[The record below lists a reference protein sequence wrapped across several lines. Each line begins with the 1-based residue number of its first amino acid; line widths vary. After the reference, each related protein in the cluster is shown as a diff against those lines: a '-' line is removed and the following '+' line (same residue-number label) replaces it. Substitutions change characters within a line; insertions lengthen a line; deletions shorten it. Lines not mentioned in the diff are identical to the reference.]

1 MTLAT
6 ALAESVPGS
15 HRDPAGGVYRL
26 GDRILRTVAPDHDAE
41 FAATLRTGMLD
52 RFADSGRI
60 VAFEPLSGPPA
71 ALGLAGA
78 SRVLEHPRLP
88 FISYPYEWSFEALRA
103 AGLHYL
109 DLHLE
114 AMEGGLTLSDASAYN
129 IQFLGTDP
137 IFIDLLS
144 FRPYR
149 DGEIWSGYRQ
159 FCEQFLNPLL
169 LSAKTGVMPNAWYRG
184 ALEGVRTSDL
194 RRLLPWRALLSRRV
208 LLHVVAHSA
217 LEDVAQ
223 TSLATKEASVAAAL
237 PRESFLR
244 VLGGMRAWLGSL
256 APKRVRSRW
265 ADYPTTC
272 SYTDEER
279 TAKHAEVSRFAAAL
293 RPKMLW
299 ALGCNTGEYPLLA
312 LRSGAERAIGW
323 DGDAAAVDTGFRA
336 ARDAGARFTPL
347 VCDLANPSP
356 SQGWDQAER
365 AGMLERSSADAVMA
379 LAIIHHLT
387 FGANVPLPKAIA
399 WTVSLAP
406 RGLIEFVAPHDVQ
419 VQRMI
424 AHRGSV
430 HPYDRDLF
438 VTALQKVARIERST
452 VLGPSGRELFWYDR
466 SA

>member
-6 ALAESVPGS
+6 ALAELVPGS

-279 TAKHAEVSRFAAAL
+279 TAKHAEVSRLRRRAAAEN
-293 RPKMLW
+293 
-299 ALGCNTGEYPLLA
+299 ALGARLQHGRIPAARSPIRSRTRHRLGRRRSGRRHGVPRRAGRRRALHTA
-312 LRSGAERAIGW
+312 GLRSCQPEPEPGVGS
-323 DGDAAAVDTGFRA
+323 G
-336 ARDAGARFTPL
+336 GARRHARAL
-347 VCDLANPSP
+347 V
-356 SQGWDQAER
+356 R
-365 AGMLERSSADAVMA
+365 
-379 LAIIHHLT
+379 
-387 FGANVPLPKAIA
+387 
-399 WTVSLAP
+399 
-406 RGLIEFVAPHDVQ
+406 
-419 VQRMI
+419 
-424 AHRGSV
+424 
-430 HPYDRDLF
+430 
-438 VTALQKVARIERST
+438 
-452 VLGPSGRELFWYDR
+452 
-466 SA
+466 

>member
-1 MTLAT
+1 MTP
-6 ALAESVPGS
+6 ALPVAGS
-15 HRDPAGGVYRL
+15 HRDPAGGVHRL
-26 GDRILRTVAPDHDAE
+26 GNRILRTVAPDHDAE
-41 FAATLRTGMLD
+41 FTAALRTGLLD
-52 RFADSGRI
+52 RFADTGRI
-60 VAFEPLSGPPA
+60 VAFEAFSAPPA
-71 ALGLAGA
+71 TVGLAGA
-78 SRVLEHPRLP
+78 SRVLEHPQLP
-88 FISYPYEWSFEALRA
+88 FVSYPYEWSFEALRA
-103 AGLHYL
+103 AGLHHL

-114 AMEGGLTLSDASAYN
+114 AMEAGLTLSDASAYN
-129 IQFLGTDP
+129 IQFLGTEP
-137 IFIDLLS
+137 IFIDVLS

-149 DGEIWSGYRQ
+149 DGEIWAGYRQ

-169 LSAKTGVMPNAWYRG
+169 FCTMTGVMPNAWYRG
-184 ALEGVRTSDL
+184 ALEGIKTSDL
-194 RRLLPWRALLSRRV
+194 RRLLPWRAFLSRRI

-223 TSLATKEASVAAAL
+223 TAVAAKDASVVAATL
-237 PRESFLR
+237 PRARFLR
-244 VLGGMRAWLGSL
+244 VLGAMRAWLESL

-265 ADYPTTC
+265 ADYRATC

-279 TAKHAEVSRFAAAL
+279 MAKHAEVSAFAGAL
-293 RPKMLW
+293 QPKMLW

-312 LRSGAERAIGW
+312 LQSGAERAIGW
-323 DGDAAAVDTGFRA
+323 DGDTAAVDTAFRA

-365 AGMLERSSADAVMA
+365 AGMHERSSADAVMA
-379 LAIIHHLT
+379 LAIIHHLV
-387 FGANVPLPKAIA
+387 FSANVPLPKAIA

-406 RGLIEFVAPHDVQ
+406 RGLIEFVPPHDMQ

-438 VTALQKVARIERST
+438 ATALNNVARIERST
-452 VLGPSGRELFWYDR
+452 VLGASGRELFWYDR
-466 SA
+466 SV